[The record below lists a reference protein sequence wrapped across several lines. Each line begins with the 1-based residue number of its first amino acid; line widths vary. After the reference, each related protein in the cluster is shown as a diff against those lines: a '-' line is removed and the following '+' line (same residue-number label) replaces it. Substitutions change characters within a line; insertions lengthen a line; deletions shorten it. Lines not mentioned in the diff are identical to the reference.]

1 MYYVG
6 ICDIKLAPTLPKK
19 QFWRKIAT
27 CGRSIQ
33 PLVKGIH
40 WVVYDESTE
49 IMLLEYV
56 VF

>member
-6 ICDIKLAPTLPKK
+6 ICDIKLAPTPPKK